1 MYILKSVLH
10 KPTLMPFRS
19 TDAHAL
25 AQIADSVRTDRKRC
39 TAQSSRQ
46 SLDELGVNL
55 LASDVVE
62 ECDDDLLLRRR
73 RRRRAIRVFN
83 RALSS
88 SSIATIENQSF

>member
-1 MYILKSVLH
+1 MHMYT
-10 KPTLMPFRS
+10 PTLMPFRS
-19 TDAHAL
+19 ADAHAL

-83 RALSS
+83 RALLS

>member
-1 MYILKSVLH
+1 
-10 KPTLMPFRS
+10 MPFRS
-19 TDAHAL
+19 ADAHAL

-73 RRRRAIRVFN
+73 RRRRRAIPVFN

-88 SSIATIENQSF
+88 SLIATIENQSF